1 MITKEEIYQLIP
13 GIETVCIFDNNH
25 KQNAC
30 GYHTYEW
37 LAGFGVEE
45 IIISKAGNVFEKLK
59 TLYDNSWWMGCLG
72 YDLKNEI
79 EKLESNNFDGTCFPD
94 VIFFKPKVVVTE
106 TNGVL
111 EFLKGDEAQIK
122 ELYSNQNSNNLVS
135 KNIQL
140 QDRTT
145 KERYIQ
151 NFEKIKQH
159 IIDGDV
165 YELNY
170 CMEFYAEDI
179 YINSFETW
187 KKLNA
192 ISPTPFAGY
201 LSHKH
206 QHLLCASPERFL
218 KKKNNKL
225 ISQPIKG
232 TTPRG
237 KDEIEDEQLKQELYH
252 NEKERSENVMI
263 VDLMRNDLAR
273 SSVAGTVQVEELFGI
288 YTFEKLHQMISTVTS
303 EAKTTIPLYDII
315 KNAFPM
321 GSMTGCPKIKA
332 MELIE
337 EYEDSKR
344 GFFSGALGYIT
355 PAGDFDLNVVIRSII
370 YNAENKYL
378 SFHAGS
384 AITYEAN
391 ALSEYEEC
399 ILKTQSIRK
408 TLEIL

>member
-1 MITKEEIYQLIP
+1 MTKEDLYHIIP

-37 LAGFGVEE
+37 LGGFGAEE
-45 IIISKAGNVFEKLK
+45 IIIGKVGDVFEQLK
-59 TLYDNSWWMGCLG
+59 VRYNSDWWMGCLG

-79 EKLESNNFDGTCFPD
+79 EKLESKNYDGTNFPD
-94 VIFFKPKVVVTE
+94 VVFFKPIVVIVE
-106 TNGVL
+106 TNGIL
-111 EFLKGDEAQIK
+111 EFVKGDEAQLK
-122 ELYSNQNSNNLVS
+122 QLYNTPNTTNIQS
-135 KNIQL
+135 KNIHL
-140 QDRTT
+140 QDRTS
-145 KERYIQ
+145 KENYIQ

-170 CMEFYAEDI
+170 CMEFYAEN
-179 YINSFETW
+179 ININPFETW
-187 KKLNA
+187 QRLNSN
-192 ISPTPFAGY
+192 SPTPFAGY
-201 LSHKH
+201 LSHKNF
-206 QHLLCASPERFL
+206 QLLCASPERFL
-218 KKKNNKL
+218 KKENFKL
-225 ISQPIKG
+225 IAQPIKG
-232 TTPRG
+232 TIIRG
-237 KDEIEDEQLKQELYH
+237 KDEKEDELFKKQLYN

-273 SSVAGTVQVEELFGI
+273 SSKAGTVQVEELFGI
-288 YTFEKLHQMISTVTS
+288 YSFEKLHQMISTVTA
-303 EAKTTIPLYDII
+303 EVKQELNLYDII
-315 KNAFPM
+315 RNAFPM

-344 GFFSGALGYIT
+344 GFFSGALGYVL
-355 PAGDFDLNVVIRSII
+355 PQGDFDFNVVIRSII
-370 YNAENKYL
+370 YNSENKYL

-399 ILKTQSIRK
+399 ILKTQSIRN
-408 TLEIL
+408 TLDIL